1 MMGYKSKK
9 DLADEYG
16 ISVRT
21 ITNCYNEMRE
31 LGEYGDF
38 SIILLGKRLIKTE
51 AFEHFIKNRA
61 SIRNGRP
68 YTRFGE
74 VK

>member
-1 MMGYKSKK
+1 MSYKSKK
-9 DLADEYG
+9 DLSMDYS

-21 ITNCYNEMRE
+21 ITDCIREMKE
-31 LGEYGDF
+31 LGEYGEF
-38 SIILLGKRLIKTE
+38 SIILLGKRLISKE
-51 AFEHFIKNRA
+51 AFDHYIKNRA
-61 SIRNGRP
+61 AIKNGRP

>member
-1 MMGYKSKK
+1 MSYKSKK
-9 DLADEYG
+9 DLAEQYG

-21 ITNCYNEMRE
+21 ITTCYNEMHKS
-31 LGEYGDF
+31 GEYGEF
-38 SIILLGKRLIKTE
+38 SIFLLGKRLISTE
-51 AFEHFIKNRA
+51 AFDHYIKNRA
-61 SIRNGRP
+61 AIKNGRP